1 MSNLNLQLQRNW
13 LHDKRI
19 LSYTLYSLNNST
31 MLEWSQDIIA
41 AISDWEGTGTPRLL
55 FDLSNTNVSMSYF
68 VLTGRDLFNF
78 VPSTDARA
86 ELDALV
92 AKQPD
97 LRVKLAVFL
106 SKTMVGVISGG
117 GGRTTDS
124 LQQLIVGK
132 VFFDIDA
139 ALQWLNA
146 DATYT
151 PDSRTRAI
159 DVNDLLSRTDLGS
172 VVGEVYHPGMNELR
186 LLVNGSLEIIPIA
199 EERPVIIGRS
209 ARADLD
215 VSTHGKPA
223 LTVSRQ
229 HAQISLTN
237 NELTVMDLGS
247 TNGTFIGDQRL
258 EAGKAH
264 TLNHDEEVRIGALNI
279 RVLS

>member
-31 MLEWSQDIIA
+31 MVEWSRDVIA
-41 AISDWEGTGTPRLL
+41 AISNWEGTGMPRLL

-78 VPSTDARA
+78 VPTPDARA
-86 ELDALV
+86 ELNALV
-92 AKQPD
+92 AKRPE
-97 LRVKLAVFL
+97 LRVKLAVYL

-117 GGRTTDS
+117 RITDT

-132 VFFDIDA
+132 VFFDADA
-139 ALQWLNA
+139 ALQWLTA
-146 DATYT
+146 DANYT

-159 DVNDLLSRTDLGS
+159 DVNDLLSKTDLGS
-172 VVGEVYHPGMNELR
+172 LVGEVYHPGVNELR

-229 HAQISLTN
+229 HAQISLSN

-264 TLNHDEEVRIGALNI
+264 ALNRDEEVRIGALNV
-279 RVLS
+279 RVLP

>member
-1 MSNLNLQLQRNW
+1 MSHLNLQLQQNW

-31 MLEWSQDIIA
+31 MLEWSRDILA
-41 AISDWEGTGTPRLL
+41 AVSDWQGTATPRLL

-78 VPSTDARA
+78 VPTPIARA

-92 AKQPD
+92 AKQPN

-106 SKTMVGVISGG
+106 SKTMVGVISGS
-117 GGRTTDS
+117 GRTTDS
-124 LQQLIVGK
+124 LHQLIVGK
-132 VFFDIDA
+132 VFFERDA
-139 ALQWLNA
+139 ALKWLNA
-146 DATYT
+146 DDSYI
-151 PDSRTRAI
+151 PDSRTGAI
-159 DVNDLLSRTDLGS
+159 DVNDLLSKTDLGAL
-172 VVGEVYHPGMNELR
+172 VGEVYRPATNELR

-215 VSTHGKPA
+215 VSTHGKPS

-229 HAQISLTN
+229 HAQISLSN
-237 NELTVMDLGS
+237 GELTIMDLGS
-247 TNGTFIGDQRL
+247 TNGTFMGDARL
-258 EAGKAH
+258 EAGKAQP
-264 TLNHDEEVRIGALNI
+264 LSRDEEVRIGALNI
-279 RVLS
+279 RVLA